1 MINKF
6 RTIDTNKDI
15 IIDHNFNNILPEDSL
30 ARFIVDVIY
39 QLDLSSIE
47 EQYSIYGSKA
57 YPPKMI
63 LALIFYCYI
72 NGIFSSRQIE
82 KATKELI
89 PVMYITHGEHPDH
102 SVISRFRKDFLQ
114 DIKSTFSQVLEIAA
128 NMNVFK
134 LGDVALDGTKIKANA
149 SKHKALSYSYTLKL
163 EKQIEA
169 EINLLIQKSEEAEGN
184 DFDGLNIP
192 DEIKR
197 RKERMLKIQSAKAE
211 IEERRKVKYDEEK
224 REYDAKIANR
234 EKKDKERGRKLGG
247 RKQKEPDST
256 PKSTDQVNLTDEESR
271 IMPTSGGGFEQCYN
285 AQATVDMDSRLIVEN
300 HITQQSND
308 KQELSTALDKIEQLS
323 DSLGN
328 MNKMAVDSGYNSQA
342 NRELAVTK
350 GVDLHV
356 PKGREKHNN
365 FLDSLSKKKELS
377 IKEQERC
384 LFYALRKSTIEPIFG
399 IIKSVIGFTKFSLR
413 GLDAVSGEW
422 SLVCTAYNLKRLCRL
437 KSKVAQIES

>member
-1 MINKF
+1 VINKF
-6 RTIDTNKDI
+6 RTIDTSKDI

-30 ARFIVDVIY
+30 ARFIVDIIN

-47 EQYSIYGSKA
+47 EQYSIYGNKA

-89 PVMYITHGEHPDH
+89 PVMYIAHGEHPDH
-102 SVISRFRKDFLQ
+102 SVISRFRKDFLHHM
-114 DIKSTFSQVLEIAA
+114 KSMFSQVLEIAA
-128 NMNVFK
+128 NMSVFK

-149 SKHKALSYSYTLKL
+149 SKHKALSYSYTIKL

-184 DFDGLNIP
+184 DFDSLNIP

-197 RKERMLKIQSAKAE
+197 REERILKIQSAKSE

-224 REYDAKIANR
+224 REYDAKVASKKKK
-234 EKKDKERGRKLGG
+234 EKEVGRKLGG
-247 RKQKEPDST
+247 RKPKEPDPAPQPS
-256 PKSTDQVNLTDEESR
+256 DQVNLTDEESR

-285 AQATVDMDSRLIVEN
+285 AQATVDMDSRLIIEN

-308 KQELSTALDKIEQLS
+308 KKELSPALDKIEQLPN
-323 DSLGN
+323 SLGN
-328 MNKMAVDSGYNSQA
+328 INKMAVDSGYNSQA
-342 NRELAVTK
+342 NRELAVTR

-377 IKEQERC
+377 INEQERC

-399 IIKSVIGFTKFSLR
+399 VIKSVIGFTKFSLR

-422 SLVCTAYNLKRLCRL
+422 NLVCTAYNLKRLCRL
-437 KSKVAQIES
+437 KSKIA

>member
-1 MINKF
+1 VINKF

-30 ARFIVDVIY
+30 ARFIVDIIY

-47 EQYSIYGSKA
+47 EQYSVYGSKA
-57 YPPKMI
+57 YPPKI
-63 LALIFYCYI
+63 IFALIFYCYI

-89 PVMYITHGEHPDH
+89 PVMYITHGERPDH

-114 DIKSTFSQVLEIAA
+114 HIKSTFSQVLEIAA

-163 EKQIEA
+163 EKQIET

-197 RKERMLKIQSAKAE
+197 REERMLKIQSAKAK
-211 IEERRKVKYDEEK
+211 IEARRKVKYDEEK
-224 REYDAKIANR
+224 REYNAKIANR
-234 EKKDKERGRKLGG
+234 EKKEKERGRKLGG
-247 RKQKEPDST
+247 RKPKEPDST
-256 PKSTDQVNLTDEESR
+256 PQSTDQVNLTDEESR

-308 KQELSTALDKIEQLS
+308 KQELSPALDKIEQLP

-342 NRELAVTK
+342 NRELAVIK

-377 IKEQERC
+377 MKEQERC

-422 SLVCTAYNLKRLCRL
+422 SLVCTAYNLKRLYRL
-437 KSKVAQIES
+437 KSKVA